1 MTTIRNVMDFVM
13 QAAVLPENTVDR
25 LQFGNPDDEVKGIAV
40 CFLANQTVIEQTAR
54 LGANLLISHEGIFYR
69 HRDME
74 DEQNPDP
81 VFIRKAQAI
90 TDNGIAV
97 FRVHDSNHRC
107 TPDGIMRGLLHA
119 LNWLPFEVVCH
130 PHYSILEIP
139 ALTLEEILK
148 HIKNSLGLNYLR
160 YMGNTNMPCRRIG
173 LLVGYR
179 GSGEVAIPL
188 FQNENLD
195 LMIYGEGPEW
205 ETPEYVRDSL
215 LQGLQ
220 RGLIV
225 LGHAESETPGMKY
238 LAGLL
243 QKEFTRLPVY
253 FLPQEPVFKAL
264 TIC

>member
-25 LQFGNPDDEVKGIAV
+25 LQFGNPDDAVKGIAV
-40 CFLANQTVIEQTAR
+40 CFLANQAVIEQTAR

-69 HRDME
+69 HRDMG
-74 DEQNPDP
+74 DEQNQDP
-81 VFIRKAQAI
+81 VFRKKVQTI
-90 TDNGIAV
+90 TESGIAV

-107 TPDGIMRGLLHA
+107 TPDGIMRGLLRT
-119 LNWLPFEVVCH
+119 LSWTPFETVCH
-130 PHYSILEIP
+130 PHYSVLEIP
-139 ALTLEEILK
+139 VLTLGQILR

-160 YMGNTNMPCRRIG
+160 YMGYTDMPCRRIG

-179 GSGEVAIPL
+179 GSGETAIPL
-188 FQNENLD
+188 FHYENLD
-195 LMIYGEGPEW
+195 LIIYGEGPEW

-215 LQGLQ
+215 QQGLQ

-238 LAGLL
+238 LAELL
-243 QKEFTRLPVY
+243 QNEYTEIPVY
-253 FLPQEPVFKAL
+253 FLPQEPVLKTL
-264 TIC
+264 VI